1 MKTLIVTILLQ
12 YISCTCLAQ
21 TNILQ
26 GDLSI
31 NKSFLKSRTTI
42 MEYSSSQNGSALS
55 LVGNYKI
62 EVAYSA
68 QTLDVKTTL
77 SFKNKNTP
85 WIDHLVTDATSF
97 NPISLASQT
106 SSRSLKLNFGNE
118 ITGSLQDYNR
128 GTKTTIKEKS
138 KASYFDKSIYPFTI
152 PALPLK
158 EGYKATIPVFDFEA
172 LESNKK
178 YSNVLITGVYSVAY
192 RSNFT
197 GTHKVWRV
205 EVFEESTQQ
214 TLKYFFD
221 QKTGRFWKLFF
232 RTANGILI
240 ELKNNESDYNP
251 LKSRS
256 DKEATLKLITQG
268 KSIIKGQAFAKDN
281 KNGGAL
287 QRMAVLN
294 VNKKQ
299 VAPKSTKIVLTPYT
313 CYFKEWNKTNEVNY
327 KKIIPPLP
335 LPEGTEE
342 CFIETSIFDD
352 EGHFEFSNLMPGEY
366 LITTVFEYEHSAT
379 STSVVGYTDYYTNG
393 IYQGSNE
400 ITNSRNFIADA
411 KAKINKVATV
421 KNDGEVVETKLKKTL

>member
-1 MKTLIVTILLQ
+1 MQIVAFC
-12 YISCTCLAQ
+12 SLAQ
-21 TNILQ
+21 TKILP
-26 GDLSI
+26 GDPSI
-31 NKSFLKSRTTI
+31 NKSLLKSSTII

-85 WIDHLVTDATSF
+85 WTDHFVTDASSF
-97 NPISLASQT
+97 KPISVASQR
-106 SSRSLKLNFGNE
+106 SDRSLNLNFGNE
-118 ITGSLQDYNR
+118 ITGSLQDHNR

-138 KASYFDKSIYPFTI
+138 KGSYFDKSIYPFII

-158 EGYKATIPVFDFEA
+158 EGYKATIPVFDYEA
-172 LESNKK
+172 LDNNKK
-178 YSNVLITGVYSVAY
+178 YSNILITGVYSDTY

-197 GTHKVWRV
+197 GTYKVWRV

-214 TLKYFFD
+214 TFEYFID
-221 QKTGRFWKLFF
+221 QKTGKFWKLFF
-232 RTANGILI
+232 RTPDGIII
-240 ELKNNESDYNP
+240 ELKNNESDFNP
-251 LKSRS
+251 LKSKF

-287 QRMAVLN
+287 QGMAVLN

-299 VAPKSTKIVLTPYT
+299 VAAQGTKIVLTPYT
-313 CYFKEWNKTNEVNY
+313 AYFKEWNKTNEANY

-335 LPEGTEE
+335 LPEGAEE
-342 CFIETSIFDD
+342 CFIETSIYDD
-352 EGHFEFSNLMPGEY
+352 EGHFEFKNLMPGDY
-366 LITTVFEYEHSAT
+366 LITTIFEYEHSAT

-400 ITNSRNFIADA
+400 ITNSQNFIADV
-411 KAKINKVATV
+411 KAKIKKVVTV
-421 KNDGEVVETKLKKTL
+421 KNDGEVVEIKLKKTL